1 MCWFLYI
8 SADKDSKEKTIEILE
23 EVAGDYVK
31 RNKGKEGLLK
41 FFYAAEGDDDDDISQ
56 SLRTFARLPKENPL
70 LVILNI
76 PDQEIY
82 SEDRKTF
89 EGVDWKE
96 KAQSLIQKFEKKE
109 LKMSPLRP
117 SDE

>member
-1 MCWFLYI
+1 M
-8 SADKDSKEKTIEILE
+8 
-23 EVAGDYVK
+23 AGDYVD
-31 RNKGKEGLLK
+31 RNKGKDGLLK

-56 SLRTFARLPKENPL
+56 SLRSFARLPKENPL

-76 PDQEIY
+76 PEQEIY
-82 SEDRKTF
+82 SEDQTTF
-89 EGVDWKE
+89 QGVDWKE
-96 KAQSLIQKFEKKE
+96 KAESLIKKFEKKE